1 MYMVKSGKSRFSS
14 RKRGAADFAFF
25 VYRYFWRADVKR
37 IGGKRVCM
45 NNEKDLTSGNLWK
58 QIMLFSL
65 PLMLSNVLQVL
76 FNLSDIFVVSNFS
89 GNPNSLGAVGQT
101 STLVVLFTGFA
112 IGMGSGVNAL
122 TAHFIGSKN
131 DKDLRETIHTSA
143 IVCLIVGVV
152 LCAILFF
159 AAGLCLKLVDTS
171 PTFFADAKLYLK
183 IYAFG
188 MPALAL
194 YNFGNGVLSAAG
206 DTKRPLIYLAIAG
219 VINVLL
225 NLFFVIVCKL
235 DVAGVAIASIISQY
249 ISAILIF
256 ISLLRN
262 KGGAAV
268 RLKHLK
274 ITPEKAR
281 KILALGLP
289 AGFQNSI
296 FSIANLFIQKAVNSF
311 NCDTIVNGNTAAAN
325 ADALIYDLLAA
336 YYTACSSFMG
346 QNFGAGKKD
355 RMRASYRISLIYSF
369 GTGILAGGA
378 LLLFG
383 RQFLSIFT
391 KNPAEIEDGMQR
403 LVVMGASYAVSS
415 FMDCTIAAS
424 RGLGKSFVPT
434 IIVISGSCVFR
445 VIWIYTIFAHF
456 HTVPSLYLLYP
467 CSWIL
472 TAIAE
477 IIYYLFSYKKISKR
491 LDEKQTEH
499 LAVAE

>member
-1 MYMVKSGKSRFSS
+1 MS
-14 RKRGAADFAFF
+14 
-25 VYRYFWRADVKR
+25 
-37 IGGKRVCM
+37 
-45 NNEKDLTSGNLWK
+45 NEKDLTHGNLWK
-58 QIMLFSL
+58 QMMLFSL

-76 FNLSDIFVVSNFS
+76 FNLSDIFVVSNFGS
-89 GNPNSLGAVGQT
+89 ANSLGSVGST
-101 STLVVLFTGFA
+101 STLVVLFTGFL

-122 TAHFIGSKN
+122 TAHFIGSKS

-143 IVCLIVGVV
+143 IVCLITGAV
-152 LCAILFF
+152 LCVILFCS
-159 AAGLCLKLVDTS
+159 ANLLLRLVDTK
-171 PTFFADAKLYLK
+171 PVFIGGATQYLK

-206 DTKRPLIYLAIAG
+206 DTKRPLIYLAVAG
-219 VINVLL
+219 VINILL

-235 DVAGVAIASIISQY
+235 DVAGVAIASISSQY

-256 ISLLRN
+256 ISLLKN
-262 KGGAAV
+262 KGGASV
-268 RLKHLK
+268 RWKYLK
-274 ITPEKAR
+274 ITPEKAK
-281 KILALGLP
+281 KILGLGLP
-289 AGFQNSI
+289 SGFQNSI
-296 FSIANLFIQKAVNSF
+296 FSIANLFIQKAVNYF
-311 NCDTIVNGNTAAAN
+311 DETFFNGNTAAAN

-369 GTGILAGGA
+369 GTGLIAGG
-378 LLLFG
+378 LLLTFG

-434 IIVISGSCVFR
+434 VIVISGSCVFR
-445 VIWIYTIFAHF
+445 VAWIYTVFEHF
-456 HTVPSLYLLYP
+456 HTVVSLYLLYP

-477 IIYYLFSYKKISKR
+477 IIYYIITYKKISKR
-491 LDEKQTEH
+491 LDEEQREEQTEIRES
-499 LAVAE
+499 V

>member
-1 MYMVKSGKSRFSS
+1 MS
-14 RKRGAADFAFF
+14 
-25 VYRYFWRADVKR
+25 
-37 IGGKRVCM
+37 
-45 NNEKDLTSGNLWK
+45 NEKDLTHGNLWK
-58 QIMLFSL
+58 QMMLFSL

-76 FNLSDIFVVSNFS
+76 FNLSDIFVVSNFGS
-89 GNPNSLGAVGQT
+89 ANSLGSVGST
-101 STLVVLFTGFA
+101 STLVVLFTGFL

-122 TAHFIGSKN
+122 TAHFIGSKS

-143 IVCLIVGVV
+143 IVCLITGAV
-152 LCAILFF
+152 LCVILFCS
-159 AAGLCLKLVDTS
+159 ANLLLRLVDTK
-171 PTFFADAKLYLK
+171 PVFIGGATQYLK

-206 DTKRPLIYLAIAG
+206 DTKRPLIYLAVAG
-219 VINVLL
+219 VFNILL

-235 DVAGVAIASIISQY
+235 DVAGVAIASIASQY

-256 ISLLRN
+256 ISLLKN
-262 KGGAAV
+262 KGGASV
-268 RLKHLK
+268 RWKYLK
-274 ITPEKAR
+274 ITPEKAK
-281 KILALGLP
+281 KILGLGLP
-289 AGFQNSI
+289 SGFQNSI
-296 FSIANLFIQKAVNSF
+296 FSIANLIIQKAVNYF
-311 NCDTIVNGNTAAAN
+311 DETFFNGNTAAAN

-369 GTGILAGGA
+369 GTGMIAGG
-378 LLLFG
+378 LLLTFG

-434 IIVISGSCVFR
+434 VIVISGSCVFR
-445 VIWIYTIFAHF
+445 VAWIYTVFEHF
-456 HTVPSLYLLYP
+456 HTVASLYLLYP

-477 IIYYLFSYKKISKR
+477 IIYYIITYKKISKR
-491 LDEKQTEH
+491 LDEEQREEQTEIRES
-499 LAVAE
+499 V

>member
-1 MYMVKSGKSRFSS
+1 MS
-14 RKRGAADFAFF
+14 
-25 VYRYFWRADVKR
+25 
-37 IGGKRVCM
+37 
-45 NNEKDLTSGNLWK
+45 NEKDLTHGNLWK
-58 QIMLFSL
+58 QMMLFSL

-76 FNLSDIFVVSNFS
+76 FNLSDIFVVSNFGS
-89 GNPNSLGAVGQT
+89 ANSLGSVGST
-101 STLVVLFTGFA
+101 STLVVLFTGFL

-122 TAHFIGSKN
+122 TAHFIGSKS
-131 DKDLRETIHTSA
+131 DKDLRETIHTSPA
-143 IVCLIVGVV
+143 IVCLITGAV
-152 LCAILFF
+152 LCVILFCS
-159 AAGLCLKLVDTS
+159 ANLLLRLVDTK
-171 PTFFADAKLYLK
+171 PVFIGGATQYLK

-206 DTKRPLIYLAIAG
+206 DTKRPLIYLAVAG
-219 VINVLL
+219 VFNILL

-235 DVAGVAIASIISQY
+235 DVAGVAIASIASQY

-256 ISLLRN
+256 ISLLKN
-262 KGGAAV
+262 KGGASV
-268 RLKHLK
+268 RWKYLK
-274 ITPEKAR
+274 ITPEKAK
-281 KILALGLP
+281 KILGLGLP
-289 AGFQNSI
+289 SGFQNSI
-296 FSIANLFIQKAVNSF
+296 FSIANLFIQKAVNYF
-311 NCDTIVNGNTAAAN
+311 DETFFNGNTAAAN

-369 GTGILAGGA
+369 GTGLIAGG
-378 LLLFG
+378 LLLTFG

-434 IIVISGSCVFR
+434 VIVISGSCVFR
-445 VIWIYTIFAHF
+445 VAWIYTVFEHF
-456 HTVPSLYLLYP
+456 HTVASLYLLYP

-477 IIYYLFSYKKISKR
+477 IIYYIITYKKISKR
-491 LDEKQTEH
+491 LDEKQREEQTEIRES
-499 LAVAE
+499 V

>member
-1 MYMVKSGKSRFSS
+1 M
-14 RKRGAADFAFF
+14 
-25 VYRYFWRADVKR
+25 KR

-249 ISAILIF
+249 ISAILITYAITHGDNVYT
-256 ISLLRN
+256 ISLRHQTLH
-262 KGGAAV
+262 ALV
-268 RLKHLK
+268 LKDKLTAILK
-274 ITPEKAR
+274 
-281 KILALGLP
+281 LGLP
-289 AGFQNSI
+289 SGLQNMV
-296 FSIANLFIQKAVNSF
+296 FMFANLFVQVGVNSF
-311 NCDTIVNGNTAAAN
+311 SATMVAANSAAAN
-325 ADALIYDLLAA
+325 ADGPVYEVMAA
-336 YYTACSSFMG
+336 FYVACSSFMG
-346 QNFGAGKKD
+346 QNLGAKKKD
-355 RMRASYRISLIYSF
+355 RVLKSYFVSLSYSF
-369 GTGILAGGA
+369 FIGLILGLTILFMGPDF
-378 LLLFG
+378 LLLFT
-383 RQFLSIFT
+383 SD
-391 KNPAEIEDGMQR
+391 PAVIELGMYR
-403 LVVMGASYAVSS
+403 LKIMSVSYAFSA

-424 RGLGKSFVPT
+424 RGLGKTVVPT
-434 IIVISGSCVFR
+434 FIVIMGSCVFR
-445 VIWIYTIFAHF
+445 VIWIYTIFAYF
-456 HTVPSLYLLYP
+456 KTIPSLYLLYIF
-467 CSWIL
+467 SWAI
-472 TAIAE
+472 TATAE
-477 IIYYLFSYKKISKR
+477 IIYFQAIYRKEMR
-491 LDEKQTEH
+491 G
-499 LAVAE
+499 V